1 MDCWRGKMSN
11 PIASVPLQTTP
22 MRKATRMLA
31 TRTVVDCEKKSVS
44 RSVELELAGEVK
56 DIKLPEFFGLIKRLV
71 LMTGQV
77 EHRTTDNQEHGD
89 MPAREDT
96 DKEEERAGRY
106 RLPRKRTV
114 KRQTRTR
121 YARDAGN

>member
-1 MDCWRGKMSN
+1 MILSE
-11 PIASVPLQTTP
+11 IHTP
-22 MRKATRMLA
+22 ATAAPPSLA
-31 TRTVVDCEKKSVS
+31 CIRLHFLRTYNRSRTVVDCEKKSVS

-89 MPAREDT
+89 TPAREDT